1 MKYQVRV
8 FASDSLVFEQHEFTK
23 VQEAHSYLVFQSR
36 KLKGE
41 FFRIV
46 VCNIRGEELEIML
59 GRLARGIGNA

>member
-8 FASDSLVFEQHEFTK
+8 FESDPVVFSKHEFTK
-23 VQEAHSYLVFQSR
+23 VQDAHSYLVFQSR

-46 VCNIRGEELEIML
+46 ICNIRSEELEIML
-59 GRLARGIGNA
+59 GRLARG

>member
-8 FASDSLVFEQHEFTK
+8 FESDPNVFEKYDFLK

-59 GRLARGIGNA
+59 GRLTRG